1 MLNFEY
7 KGISQGKYVE
17 GEIEALNN
25 AEAAHKLKD
34 KKVIITKLKE
44 TKKKKVVTKK
54 EKTSFS
60 FGTGIK
66 PQEILIFCKQF
77 ATMLRAGLPVLNT
90 LDMLEGQ
97 TSRPPMKKVIS
108 TIKKDLESGNALSK
122 CFEKHTKIFDTVVV
136 NLIKAGEASGK
147 LDTFLQKIVT
157 NLEKR
162 EKIKSQIKSALFY
175 PGVLF
180 SVAILVT
187 VFMLMNVVP
196 TFVNMYEGMGMAD
209 DLPTPTAVIMSMS
222 EFVRS
227 SGGFFL
233 LVFIISFVFG
243 FKFLIKKNYEVRK
256 NWHRI
261 MMKLPI
267 FGNLIRKSILAK
279 VSLVL
284 GNLNQAGVDLIESID
299 IAKSVTDNVIVVEA
313 LERIKK
319 GVFSGETLADL
330 FNKEKIFP
338 PTFSQLIS
346 VGEQTGSLDEMFG
359 SVALYYEEEF
369 DVAVAN
375 LASLIE
381 PIMIVF
387 MGITIGG
394 LMLAMYAPIFNV
406 GAIIGWLLVILGL
419 IKIIDLFEDNLH
431 NNKNI
436 KTLMR
441 I

>member
-7 KGISQGKYVE
+7 KGISLGKYVE

-25 AEAAHKLKD
+25 AEAAHKLKE

-44 TKKKKVVTKK
+44 AKKKKVITKK
-54 EKTSFS
+54 EKVSFS
-60 FGTGIK
+60 FGTGVK

-77 ATMLRAGLPVLNT
+77 GTMLRAGLPVLNT
-90 LDMLEGQ
+90 LEMLEGQ
-97 TSRPPMKKVIS
+97 TTKPPMKKIIA

-147 LDTFLQKIVT
+147 LDTFLQKIVI

-227 SGGFFL
+227 SGGLFL
-233 LVFIISFVFG
+233 LIFIILFIISFKYLVS
-243 FKFLIKKNYEVRK
+243 KNYNVK
-256 NWHRI
+256 KIWHKI
-261 MMKLPI
+261 MLKLPV
-267 FGNLIRKSILAK
+267 FGNLINKSILAK

-299 IAKSVTDNVIVVEA
+299 IAKSVTDNVIVIEA
-313 LERIKK
+313 LENIKK
-319 GVFSGETLADL
+319 GVFSGETLTDL
-330 FNKEKIFP
+330 FSKEKIFP

-359 SVALYYEEEF
+359 SVAIYYEEEF

-406 GAIIGWLLVILGL
+406 GAII
-419 IKIIDLFEDNLH
+419 N
-431 NNKNI
+431 
-436 KTLMR
+436 
-441 I
+441 

>member
-25 AEAAHKLKD
+25 AEAAHKLKEQ
-34 KKVIITKLKE
+34 KVIITKLKE
-44 TKKKKVVTKK
+44 AKKKKVVTKK

-90 LDMLEGQ
+90 LEMLDGQ
-97 TSRPPMKKVIS
+97 TKRPPMKKVIQ

-122 CFEKHTKIFDTVVV
+122 CFDKHPKIFDTVVV

-147 LDTFLQKIVT
+147 LDTFLQKIVL

-180 SVAILVT
+180 SVAMMVT

-196 TFVNMYEGMGMAD
+196 TFVDMYENMGMGD

-227 SGGFFL
+227 SGGLFL
-233 LVFIISFVFG
+233 LIFIILFIVG
-243 FKFLIKKNYEVRK
+243 FKYLISKNYNVK
-256 NWHRI
+256 KVWHQT
-261 MMKLPI
+261 MLKLPI
-267 FGNLIRKSILAK
+267 FGNLINKSILAK

-299 IAKSVTDNVIVVEA
+299 IAKSVTDNVIVIEA
-313 LERIKK
+313 LENIKK
-319 GVFSGETLADL
+319 GVFSGETLTDL

-338 PTFSQLIS
+338 ATFTQLIS

-359 SVALYYEEEF
+359 SVAIYYEEEF

-406 GAIIGWLLVILGL
+406 GAVIG
-419 IKIIDLFEDNLH
+419 
-431 NNKNI
+431 
-436 KTLMR
+436 
-441 I
+441 

>member
-7 KGISQGKYVE
+7 KGISLGKYVE

-25 AEAAHKLKD
+25 AEAAHKLKEQ
-34 KKVIITKLKE
+34 KVIITKLKE
-44 TKKKKVVTKK
+44 AKKKKVAVKK
-54 EKTSFS
+54 EKTSFT

-66 PQEILIFCKQF
+66 AQEILIFCKQF

-90 LDMLEGQ
+90 LEMLEGQ
-97 TSRPPMKKVIS
+97 TTRPPMKKVIA

-147 LDTFLQKIVT
+147 LDTFLQKIVI

-180 SVAILVT
+180 SVAVLVT

-233 LVFIISFVFG
+233 LVFIISFVVG

-256 NWHRI
+256 NWHRVTL
-261 MMKLPI
+261 KLPI
-267 FGNLIRKSILAK
+267 FGNLIQKSILAK

-313 LERIKK
+313 LENIKK
-319 GVFSGETLADL
+319 GVFSGESLTDL

-346 VGEQTGSLDEMFG
+346 VGEQTGSLDEMFT
-359 SVALYYEEEF
+359 SIAIYYEEEF

-406 GAIIGWLLVILGL
+406 GAIIG
-419 IKIIDLFEDNLH
+419 
-431 NNKNI
+431 
-436 KTLMR
+436 
-441 I
+441 

>member
-7 KGISQGKYVE
+7 KGIALGKYVE

-44 TKKKKVVTKK
+44 AKKKKVVTKK

-97 TSRPPMKKVIS
+97 TSRPPMKKVIA

-147 LDTFLQKIVT
+147 LDTFLQKIVI

-233 LVFIISFVFG
+233 LIFILSFVFG

-256 NWHRI
+256 NWHRVTL
-261 MMKLPI
+261 KLPI
-267 FGNLIRKSILAK
+267 FGNLIQKSILAK

-319 GVFSGETLADL
+319 GVFSGESLTDL

-346 VGEQTGSLDEMFG
+346 VGEQTGSLDEMFN
-359 SVALYYEEEF
+359 SIAIYYEEEF

-406 GAIIGWLLVILGL
+406 GAIIG
-419 IKIIDLFEDNLH
+419 
-431 NNKNI
+431 
-436 KTLMR
+436 
-441 I
+441 

>member
-7 KGISQGKYVE
+7 KGISLGKYVE

-25 AEAAHKLKD
+25 AEAAHKLKE
-34 KKVIITKLKE
+34 KKVIITRLKE
-44 TKKKKVVTKK
+44 AKKKKVVTKK
-54 EKTSFS
+54 EKTSIT

-90 LDMLEGQ
+90 LEMLEGQ
-97 TSRPPMKKVIS
+97 TSRPPMKKVIA

-147 LDTFLQKIVT
+147 LDTFLQKIVI

-187 VFMLMNVVP
+187 IFMLMNVVP

-209 DLPTPTAVIMSMS
+209 DLPTPTAVIMAMS

-256 NWHRI
+256 NWHRVTL
-261 MMKLPI
+261 KLPI
-267 FGNLIRKSILAK
+267 FGNLIQKSILAK

-313 LERIKK
+313 LENIKK
-319 GVFSGETLADL
+319 GVFSGESLTDL

-346 VGEQTGSLDEMFG
+346 VGEQTGSLDEMFN
-359 SVALYYEEEF
+359 SIAMYYEEEF

-406 GAIIGWLLVILGL
+406 GAIIG
-419 IKIIDLFEDNLH
+419 
-431 NNKNI
+431 
-436 KTLMR
+436 
-441 I
+441 

>member
-34 KKVIITKLKE
+34 QKVIITKLKE
-44 TKKKKVVTKK
+44 AKKKKAVVKK
-54 EKTSFS
+54 EKKSFS

-66 PQEILIFCKQF
+66 AQEILIFCKQF

-90 LDMLEGQ
+90 LEMLEGQ
-97 TSRPPMKKVIS
+97 TTRPPMKKVIQ

-122 CFEKHTKIFDTVVV
+122 CFEKHPKIFDTVVV

-147 LDTFLQKIVT
+147 LDTFLQKIVIS
-157 NLEKR
+157 LEKR

-196 TFVNMYEGMGMAD
+196 TFVNMYEGMGMGD

-222 EFVRS
+222 EFIRS

-233 LVFIISFVFG
+233 LIFIILFVVG
-243 FKFLIKKNYEVRK
+243 FKYLIGKNYNVK
-256 NWHRI
+256 KAWHKT
-261 MMKLPI
+261 MLKLPV
-267 FGNLIRKSILAK
+267 FGNLINKSILAK

-299 IAKSVTDNVIVVEA
+299 IAKSVTDNVVVIES
-313 LERIKK
+313 LENIKK
-319 GVFSGETLADL
+319 GVFSGETLTDL
-330 FNKEKIFP
+330 FGKEKIFP

-359 SVALYYEEEF
+359 SVAIYYEEEF

-406 GAIIGWLLVILGL
+406 GAIIG
-419 IKIIDLFEDNLH
+419 
-431 NNKNI
+431 
-436 KTLMR
+436 
-441 I
+441 

>member
-25 AEAAHKLKD
+25 AEAAHKLKEQ
-34 KKVIITKLKE
+34 KVIITKLKE
-44 TKKKKVVTKK
+44 AKKKKVVTKK

-90 LDMLEGQ
+90 LEMLEGQ
-97 TSRPPMKKVIS
+97 TKRPPMKKVIQ

-122 CFEKHTKIFDTVVV
+122 CFDKHPKIFDTVVV

-147 LDTFLQKIVT
+147 LDTFLQKIVI

-175 PGVLF
+175 PAVLF
-180 SVAILVT
+180 SVAMLVT

-196 TFVNMYEGMGMAD
+196 TFVDMYENMGMGD

-227 SGGFFL
+227 SGGLFL
-233 LVFIISFVFG
+233 LIFIILFIVG
-243 FKFLIKKNYEVRK
+243 FKYLISKNYNVK
-256 NWHRI
+256 KGWHQI
-261 MMKLPI
+261 MLKLPI
-267 FGNLIRKSILAK
+267 FGNLINKSILAK

-299 IAKSVTDNVIVVEA
+299 IAKSVTDNVVVIEA
-313 LERIKK
+313 LENIKK
-319 GVFSGETLADL
+319 GVFSGETLTDL

-338 PTFSQLIS
+338 ATFTQLIS

-359 SVALYYEEEF
+359 SVAIYYEEEF

-406 GAIIGWLLVILGL
+406 GAVIG
-419 IKIIDLFEDNLH
+419 
-431 NNKNI
+431 
-436 KTLMR
+436 
-441 I
+441 

>member
-25 AEAAHKLKD
+25 AEAAHKLKE

-44 TKKKKVVTKK
+44 AKKKKVVTKK

-90 LDMLEGQ
+90 LEMLEGQ
-97 TSRPPMKKVIS
+97 TKRPPMKKVIQ

-122 CFEKHTKIFDTVVV
+122 CFDKHPKIFDTVVV

-147 LDTFLQKIVT
+147 LDTFLQKIVL

-175 PGVLF
+175 PAVLF
-180 SVAILVT
+180 SVAMLVT

-196 TFVNMYEGMGMAD
+196 TFVDMYENMGMGD

-227 SGGFFL
+227 SGGLFL
-233 LVFIISFVFG
+233 LIFIILFIVG
-243 FKFLIKKNYEVRK
+243 FKYLISKNYNVK
-256 NWHRI
+256 KGWHQI
-261 MMKLPI
+261 MLKLPI
-267 FGNLIRKSILAK
+267 FGNLINKSILAK

-299 IAKSVTDNVIVVEA
+299 IAKSVTDNVVVIEA
-313 LERIKK
+313 LENIKK
-319 GVFSGETLADL
+319 GVFSGESLTDL

-338 PTFSQLIS
+338 ATFTQLIS

-359 SVALYYEEEF
+359 SVAIYYEEEF

-406 GAIIGWLLVILGL
+406 GAVIG
-419 IKIIDLFEDNLH
+419 
-431 NNKNI
+431 
-436 KTLMR
+436 
-441 I
+441 

>member
-7 KGISQGKYVE
+7 KGISYGKYVE

-25 AEAAHKLKD
+25 AEAAHKLKEQR
-34 KKVIITKLKE
+34 VIITKLKE
-44 TKKKKVVTKK
+44 TKKKKPVVKK
-54 EKTSFS
+54 DKKSFS

-66 PQEILIFCKQF
+66 AQEILIFCKQF

-90 LDMLEGQ
+90 LEMLDGQ
-97 TSRPPMKKVIS
+97 TKRPGMKNVIQ

-122 CFEKHTKIFDTVVV
+122 CFEKHPKVFDTVVV

-147 LDTFLQKIVT
+147 LDTFLQKIVVS
-157 NLEKR
+157 LEKR

-196 TFVNMYEGMGMAD
+196 TFVNMYEGMGMGD

-222 EFVRS
+222 EFIRS
-227 SGGFFL
+227 AGGFFL
-233 LVFIISFVFG
+233 LVFLIIFVVG
-243 FKFLIKKNYEVRK
+243 FKFLINKNYNIK
-256 NWHRI
+256 KAWHQALLK
-261 MMKLPI
+261 MPV
-267 FGNLIRKSILAK
+267 FGNLINKSILAK

-299 IAKSVTDNVIVVEA
+299 IAKSVTDNVVVIEA
-313 LERIKK
+313 LENIKK
-319 GVFSGETLADL
+319 GVFSGETLTDL
-330 FNKEKIFP
+330 FHKEKIFP

-359 SVALYYEEEF
+359 SVAIYYEEEF
-369 DVAVAN
+369 DVAVGN
-375 LASLIE
+375 LSSLIE

-406 GAIIGWLLVILGL
+406 GAII
-419 IKIIDLFEDNLH
+419 N
-431 NNKNI
+431 
-436 KTLMR
+436 
-441 I
+441 

>member
-7 KGISQGKYVE
+7 KGISYGKYVE

-25 AEAAHKLKD
+25 AEAAHKLKEQ
-34 KKVIITKLKE
+34 KVIITKLKE
-44 TKKKKVVTKK
+44 TKKKKAVAKK
-54 EKTSFS
+54 EKKSFS

-66 PQEILIFCKQF
+66 AQEILIFCKQF

-90 LDMLEGQ
+90 LEMLEGQ
-97 TSRPPMKKVIS
+97 TTRPPMKKVIQ

-122 CFEKHTKIFDTVVV
+122 CFEKHPKIFDTVVV

-147 LDTFLQKIVT
+147 LDTFLQKIVVS
-157 NLEKR
+157 LEKR

-196 TFVNMYEGMGMAD
+196 TFVNMYEGMGMGD

-227 SGGFFL
+227 SGGLFL
-233 LVFIISFVFG
+233 LIFIILFIVG
-243 FKFLIKKNYEVRK
+243 FKYLMTKNYNVK
-256 NWHRI
+256 KAWHKT
-261 MMKLPI
+261 MLKLPV
-267 FGNLIRKSILAK
+267 FGNLINKSILAK

-299 IAKSVTDNVIVVEA
+299 IAKSVTDNVVVIEA
-313 LERIKK
+313 LENIKK
-319 GVFSGETLADL
+319 GVFSGETLTDL
-330 FNKEKIFP
+330 FGKEKIFP

-359 SVALYYEEEF
+359 SVAIYYEEEF

-406 GAIIGWLLVILGL
+406 GAII
-419 IKIIDLFEDNLH
+419 N
-431 NNKNI
+431 
-436 KTLMR
+436 
-441 I
+441 

>member
-7 KGISQGKYVE
+7 KGISYGKYVE

-25 AEAAHKLKD
+25 AEAAHKLKEQ
-34 KKVIITKLKE
+34 KVIITKLKE
-44 TKKKKVVTKK
+44 SKKKKPVVKK
-54 EKTSFS
+54 DKKSFS

-66 PQEILIFCKQF
+66 AQEILIFCKQF

-90 LDMLEGQ
+90 LEMLDGQ
-97 TSRPPMKKVIS
+97 TKKPGMKNVIQ

-122 CFEKHTKIFDTVVV
+122 CFEKHPKVFDTVVV

-147 LDTFLQKIVT
+147 LDTFLQKIVVS
-157 NLEKR
+157 LEKR

-196 TFVNMYEGMGMAD
+196 TFVNMYEGMGMGD

-222 EFVRS
+222 EFIRS

-233 LVFIISFVFG
+233 LVFLILFVVG
-243 FKFLIKKNYEVRK
+243 FKFLINKNYNIK
-256 NWHRI
+256 KTWHQALLK
-261 MMKLPI
+261 MPV
-267 FGNLIRKSILAK
+267 FGNLINKSILAK

-299 IAKSVTDNVIVVEA
+299 IAKSVTDNVVVIES
-313 LERIKK
+313 LENIKK
-319 GVFSGETLADL
+319 GVFSGETLTDL
-330 FNKEKIFP
+330 FHKEKIFP

-359 SVALYYEEEF
+359 SVAIYYEEEF
-369 DVAVAN
+369 DVAVGN
-375 LASLIE
+375 LSSLIE

-406 GAIIGWLLVILGL
+406 GAII
-419 IKIIDLFEDNLH
+419 N
-431 NNKNI
+431 
-436 KTLMR
+436 
-441 I
+441 

>member
-7 KGISQGKYVE
+7 KGISLGKYVE

-25 AEAAHKLKD
+25 AEAAHKLKE

-44 TKKKKVVTKK
+44 AKKKKVVTKK
-54 EKTSFS
+54 EKTSIT

-90 LDMLEGQ
+90 LEMLEGQ
-97 TSRPPMKKVIS
+97 TSRPPMKKVIA

-147 LDTFLQKIVT
+147 LDTFLQKIVI

-209 DLPTPTAVIMSMS
+209 ELPTPTAVIMAMS

-233 LVFIISFVFG
+233 LVFIVSFVFG
-243 FKFLIKKNYEVRK
+243 LKFLIRKNYEVRK
-256 NWHRI
+256 NWHRVV
-261 MMKLPI
+261 MKLPI
-267 FGNLIRKSILAK
+267 FGNLIQKSILAK

-313 LERIKK
+313 LENIKK
-319 GVFSGETLADL
+319 GVFSGESLTEL

-338 PTFSQLIS
+338 TTFSQLIS

-359 SVALYYEEEF
+359 SIAIYYEEEF

-406 GAIIGWLLVILGL
+406 GAIIG
-419 IKIIDLFEDNLH
+419 
-431 NNKNI
+431 
-436 KTLMR
+436 
-441 I
+441 

>member
-406 GAIIGWLLVILGL
+406 GAIIG
-419 IKIIDLFEDNLH
+419 
-431 NNKNI
+431 
-436 KTLMR
+436 
-441 I
+441 

>member
-34 KKVIITKLKE
+34 QKVIITKLKE
-44 TKKKKVVTKK
+44 AKKKKAVVKK
-54 EKTSFS
+54 EKKSFS

-66 PQEILIFCKQF
+66 AQEILIFCKQF

-90 LDMLEGQ
+90 LEMLEGQ
-97 TSRPPMKKVIS
+97 TTRPPMKKVIQ

-122 CFEKHTKIFDTVVV
+122 CFEKHPKIFDTVVV

-147 LDTFLQKIVT
+147 LDTFLQKIVVS
-157 NLEKR
+157 LEKR

-196 TFVNMYEGMGMAD
+196 TFVNMYEGMGMGD

-227 SGGFFL
+227 SGGLFL
-233 LVFIISFVFG
+233 LIFIILFVVG
-243 FKFLIKKNYEVRK
+243 FKYLMTKNYNVK
-256 NWHRI
+256 KAWHKT
-261 MMKLPI
+261 MLKLPV
-267 FGNLIRKSILAK
+267 FGNLINKSILAK

-299 IAKSVTDNVIVVEA
+299 IAKSVTDNVVVIEA
-313 LERIKK
+313 LENIKK
-319 GVFSGETLADL
+319 GVFSGETLTDL
-330 FNKEKIFP
+330 FGKEKIFP

-359 SVALYYEEEF
+359 SVAIYYEEEF

-406 GAIIGWLLVILGL
+406 GAII
-419 IKIIDLFEDNLH
+419 N
-431 NNKNI
+431 
-436 KTLMR
+436 
-441 I
+441 

>member
-34 KKVIITKLKE
+34 QKVIITKLKE
-44 TKKKKVVTKK
+44 AKKKKLVSKK
-54 EKTSFS
+54 EKKSFS

-66 PQEILIFCKQF
+66 AQEILIFCKQF

-90 LDMLEGQ
+90 LEMLEGQ
-97 TSRPPMKKVIS
+97 TTRPPMKKVIQ

-122 CFEKHTKIFDTVVV
+122 CFEKHPKIFDTVVV

-147 LDTFLQKIVT
+147 LDTFLQKIVVS
-157 NLEKR
+157 LEKR

-196 TFVNMYEGMGMAD
+196 TFVNMYEGMGMGD

-227 SGGFFL
+227 SGGLFL
-233 LVFIISFVFG
+233 LFFIILFVVG
-243 FKFLIKKNYEVRK
+243 FKYLISKNYGVK
-256 NWHRI
+256 KAWHQI
-261 MMKLPI
+261 MLKLPV
-267 FGNLIRKSILAK
+267 FGNLINKSILAK

-299 IAKSVTDNVIVVEA
+299 IAKSVTDNVIVIEA
-313 LERIKK
+313 LENIKK
-319 GVFSGETLADL
+319 GVFSGETLTDL
-330 FNKEKIFP
+330 FAKEKMFP

-359 SVALYYEEEF
+359 SVAIYYEEEF

-406 GAIIGWLLVILGL
+406 GAII
-419 IKIIDLFEDNLH
+419 N
-431 NNKNI
+431 
-436 KTLMR
+436 
-441 I
+441 

>member
-34 KKVIITKLKE
+34 QKVIITKLTE
-44 TKKKKVVTKK
+44 AKKKKLVSKK
-54 EKTSFS
+54 EKKSFS

-66 PQEILIFCKQF
+66 AQEILIFCKQF

-90 LDMLEGQ
+90 LEMLEGQ
-97 TSRPPMKKVIS
+97 TTRPPMKKVIQ

-122 CFEKHTKIFDTVVV
+122 CFEKHPKIFDTVVV

-147 LDTFLQKIVT
+147 LDTFLQKIVVS
-157 NLEKR
+157 LEKR

-196 TFVNMYEGMGMAD
+196 TFVNMYEGMGMGD

-227 SGGFFL
+227 SGGLIL
-233 LVFIISFVFG
+233 LIFIISFVVG
-243 FKFLIKKNYEVRK
+243 FKFLIGKNYNVK
-256 NWHRI
+256 KVWHQV
-261 MMKLPI
+261 MLKLPV
-267 FGNLIRKSILAK
+267 FGNLINKSILAK

-299 IAKSVTDNVIVVEA
+299 IAKSVTDNVIVIEA
-313 LERIKK
+313 LENIKK
-319 GVFSGETLADL
+319 GVFSGETLTDL

-359 SVALYYEEEF
+359 SVAIYYEEEF

-406 GAIIGWLLVILGL
+406 GAIIG
-419 IKIIDLFEDNLH
+419 
-431 NNKNI
+431 
-436 KTLMR
+436 
-441 I
+441 